1 MLRER
6 QTLAVQQG
14 RPFTRVLYVPQA
26 LSYCASL
33 TFPLIVNCEGIHK
46 DKPNDR
52 AASIRRAKKE
62 FSEKLAEWR
71 KKQKEK
77 RGNDWQPKRAEEE
90 EAVGKEAE
98 QAARGKSLASE
109 YGEREIGQKLYVN
122 FERFERRI
130 SEEVF
135 SRPRVS

>member
-14 RPFTRVLYVPQA
+14 RSFTRVLYVPQA
-26 LSYCASL
+26 LSYCVSFTLPFLA
-33 TFPLIVNCEGIHK
+33 NCEGIHK

-52 AASIRRAKKE
+52 AASIGRAKKK
-62 FSEKLAEWR
+62 FSKKLAEWR

-77 RGNDWQPKRAEEE
+77 RGNDWQPKRAEKE
-90 EAVGKEAE
+90 EAAGKEAE
-98 QAARGKSLASE
+98 QATRRRSLASE
-109 YGEREIGQKLYVN
+109 CGEREIGQKLYAK

-130 SEEVF
+130 LEEVF